1 MSTPSI
7 SEDAKRLLQ
16 KTGDTISK
24 PLNAIGR
31 IVSEAIDGAE
41 NKLSYLP
48 GPFAPFE
55 LGREN
60 RQDLP
65 ESRLTGSRSQRPP
78 PLPWHPDGG
87 QLTPHTPYNYD
98 GPSSSPIQ
106 TPYKQRVRKTASP
119 SPGSKGYSPGYS
131 PYDTPTRPGPNTNQA
146 LAIGPSQ
153 QIHPGMQNLPP
164 RVQRIV
170 TSEEARISRTPTP
183 ALDIAG
189 VQAQID
195 LAHEQASS
203 AAKETLRQIFPA
215 VDVEVIDWVLEANE
229 GDLGK
234 SIEQLLEIG
243 GSGN

>member
-1 MSTPSI
+1 
-7 SEDAKRLLQ
+7 
-16 KTGDTISK
+16 
-24 PLNAIGR
+24 
-31 IVSEAIDGAE
+31 
-41 NKLSYLP
+41 
-48 GPFAPFE
+48 
-55 LGREN
+55 
-60 RQDLP
+60 
-65 ESRLTGSRSQRPP
+65 
-78 PLPWHPDGG
+78 
-87 QLTPHTPYNYD
+87 
-98 GPSSSPIQ
+98 
-106 TPYKQRVRKTASP
+106 
-119 SPGSKGYSPGYS
+119 
-131 PYDTPTRPGPNTNQA
+131 
-146 LAIGPSQ
+146 
-153 QIHPGMQNLPP
+153 MQNLPP